1 MSRKSSLK
9 IVQQIVLP
17 FHCWQSN
24 EQIKLQKFSLLKTDK
39 KMCKI
44 TVAQKN
50 LLLQFVAKR
59 FSMPT
64 FLLFLNLGK
73 IVLFHIFV
81 IVNPTVHF
89 CGRQSHVNLFLALVL
104 RRSRQLLERLSKAL
118 FVFFQRYD
126 MGKVARVGNQ
136 SASGLNTMNDDD
148 DHFCICKFAL
158 SVVFC

>member
-1 MSRKSSLK
+1 
-9 IVQQIVLP
+9 
-17 FHCWQSN
+17 
-24 EQIKLQKFSLLKTDK
+24 
-39 KMCKI
+39 MCKI

-64 FLLFLNLGK
+64 FLLFLDLGK
-73 IVLFHIFV
+73 IVLIHIFV

-118 FVFFQRYD
+118 FVFFRGCPRGIPSRGIPGNFNFWPPRSP
-126 MGKVARVGNQ
+126 GKIIAIPRGKTGKISRKN
-136 SASGLNTMNDDD
+136 LN
-148 DHFCICKFAL
+148 F
-158 SVVFC
+158 

>member
-39 KMCKI
+39 NMCKI
-44 TVAQKN
+44 TKN

-64 FLLFLNLGK
+64 FLLFNLGK
-73 IVLFHIFV
+73 IVLFHIFA

-126 MGKVARVGNQ
+126 MERLRELEISQ
-136 SASGLNTMNDDD
+136 HRD
-148 DHFCICKFAL
+148 
-158 SVVFC
+158 